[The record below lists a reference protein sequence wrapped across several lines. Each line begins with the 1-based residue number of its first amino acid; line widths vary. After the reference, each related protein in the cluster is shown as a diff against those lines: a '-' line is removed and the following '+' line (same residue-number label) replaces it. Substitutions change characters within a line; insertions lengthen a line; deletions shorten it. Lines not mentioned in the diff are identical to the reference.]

1 MLWLLIEGQ
10 TLNITVLSAGFLS
23 LRICS
28 SWLLIFMNGCV
39 SIKLS
44 TIFLLDRNMQNR
56 LLEILD
62 TKVIF
67 LGETIFPTAN
77 TYYFCGMP
85 SMELKTIAW
94 SLDGIL
100 SFAVIVANVISLLLC
115 CGIFMLGILFEVVG
129 AGE

>member
-10 TLNITVLSAGFLS
+10 TLDIIILLAGLLS
-23 LRICS
+23 LLICS
-28 SWLLIFMNGCV
+28 SRLFIVMNGCV

-44 TIFLLDRNMQNR
+44 KICLLDRNMRNQ

-62 TKVIF
+62 TNVIF

-77 TYYFCGMP
+77 TYSFCGMP
-85 SMELKTIAW
+85 SIELKTIVW
-94 SLDGIL
+94 SLDGVL

-115 CGIFMLGILFEVVG
+115 FGIFRLYVLFEAVG
-129 AGE
+129 AGG